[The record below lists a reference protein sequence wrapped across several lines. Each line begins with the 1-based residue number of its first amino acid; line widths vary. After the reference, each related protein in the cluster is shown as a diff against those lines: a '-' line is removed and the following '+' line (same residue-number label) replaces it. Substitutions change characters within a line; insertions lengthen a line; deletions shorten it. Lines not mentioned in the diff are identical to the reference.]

1 MVDVPKE
8 IPAGSGTAARDDVSH
23 RTVFSL
29 SEEETVELGRNFS
42 RRFKGGELVVLEGR
56 LGLGKTVFARGVAA
70 GLDIPPGEVCS
81 PSYALVHEY
90 RGGRVPMFHIDLYR
104 LEDAEDLATL
114 GLEEL
119 LSAGAVVVA
128 EWGER
133 LPPFYRRDA
142 LTVRFHDAGEGS
154 RRIEL
159 LPATDRSPTPRSNA

>member
-1 MVDVPKE
+1 MVDVPKPG
-8 IPAGSGTAARDDVSH
+8 PAGSQTRPPRGAAH

-29 SEEETVELGRNFS
+29 SEEETVELGRSFS
-42 RRFKGGELVVLEGR
+42 RHFKGGELVVLEGQ

-70 GLDIPPGEVCS
+70 GLEIPPEDVSS

-104 LEDAEDLATL
+104 LEEAEDMASL
-114 GLEEL
+114 GLDEL
-119 LSAGAVVVA
+119 LTAGAVVVA
-128 EWGER
+128 EWGDR
-133 LPPFYRRDA
+133 LPPYYRRDA

-159 LPATDRSPTPRSNA
+159 LPATQASAAPRSNA